1 MINFN
6 SRNSIIIVFALLFFA
21 LALYF
26 PKIYL
31 RNNIY
36 YVSKDINRLY
46 AHYISLQEENTFLS
60 QQLEDMKLKN
70 QIIDSFVFPP
80 SAFSF
85 NFCKGLNNNESI
97 IWVLNF
103 ISSNCWDKKVVSSCK
118 DINRL
123 YAHYI
128 SLQEENTFLSQQL
141 EDMKFKNQIID
152 SLLFNPLQKLNENAL
167 GGNTNDKNA
176 DWVLS

>member
-31 RNNIY
+31 RSNIY
-36 YVSKDINRLY
+36 YTSKDIN
-46 AHYISLQEENTFLS
+46 
-60 QQLEDMKLKN
+60 K
-70 QIIDSFVFPP
+70 
-80 SAFSF
+80 
-85 NFCKGLNNNESI
+85 
-97 IWVLNF
+97 
-103 ISSNCWDKKVVSSCK
+103 
-118 DINRL
+118 L

-152 SLLFNPLQKLNENAL
+152 SLLFNPMEQK
-167 GGNTNDKNA
+167 K
-176 DWVLS
+176 W